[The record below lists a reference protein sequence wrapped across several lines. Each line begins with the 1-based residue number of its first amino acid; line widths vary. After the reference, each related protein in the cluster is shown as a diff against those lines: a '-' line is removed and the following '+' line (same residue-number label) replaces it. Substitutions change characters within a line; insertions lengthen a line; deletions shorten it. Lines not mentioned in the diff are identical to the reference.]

1 MEPVELTLAALAALI
16 ITKATE
22 KTGEKLGE
30 KLFEQ
35 GGTLLQQLRCKSPQ
49 TALAIEKVNE
59 TPLDWGQ
66 AVIDVKKT
74 AETDPEFAKVVEDVE
89 ATIIEDAD
97 LRKRLEEIA
106 TTIKSQPATVNNS
119 AKLAEKINALFQG
132 TTITGGNVGNTGI
145 VGSTIEG
152 GTFNI

>member
-1 MEPVELTLAALAALI
+1 MEPVELTVAALAALI

-35 GGTLLQQLRCKSPQ
+35 GGTLLQQLRRKSPQ

-66 AVIDVKKT
+66 AVIDVKEMAKS
-74 AETDPEFAKVVEDVE
+74 DPEFAKVVEDVE

-106 TTIKSQPATVNNS
+106 TTIKSQQTSTQNYHN
-119 AKLAEKINALFQG
+119 
-132 TTITGGNVGNTGI
+132 
-145 VGSTIEG
+145 TIEKVVNLAQG
-152 GTFNI
+152 ERASINIKEQNITI